1 MRQRRVSKVLQ
12 RGEREGVESRRTRS
26 GGRSAPTSPP
36 SATFYSTKNKRLL
49 IPRRLDPRGSTAPT
63 LRPTRRVQQEA
74 KTKARREERRE
85 GASPPSLAARKQR
98 PAMPPTKAELAFIRD
113 ATGALDEDINAA
125 FAAKNN
131 DVNETVEFLIS
142 STLSFFLLLSLLQ
155 LNNTPPP
162 PPAKRGPLGARLL
175 LFPPRRRARPGTM
188 LSSPALSVSAR
199 RQRLGPRRRAAR
211 QKRLPFGAP
220 SPLLSLS
227 CSPPSSSSLCLR
239 FQNQPPPPTQTPS
252 KRSGRRRRSAR
263 RCV

>member
-1 MRQRRVSKVLQ
+1 
-12 RGEREGVESRRTRS
+12 
-26 GGRSAPTSPP
+26 
-36 SATFYSTKNKRLL
+36 
-49 IPRRLDPRGSTAPT
+49 
-63 LRPTRRVQQEA
+63 
-74 KTKARREERRE
+74 
-85 GASPPSLAARKQR
+85 
-98 PAMPPTKAELAFIRD
+98 MPPTKAELAFIRD

-175 LFPPRRRARPGTM
+175 LFPPRRRASPGTM
-188 LSSPALSVSAR
+188 LSRPALSVSAR

-227 CSPPSSSSLCLR
+227 CSPPLSSSLCLR
-239 FQNQPPPPTQTPS
+239 FANRPHPHRPLPNGREEEGEAQDGAYEASSTGARGSGESAQAPRRAGIWRGAPPPLLPLSLASLQ
-252 KRSGRRRRSAR
+252 RSPQQSRALSAPSAR
-263 RCV
+263 ALGARAGARFRTSS